1 MVLYLRPHIQEANSM
16 QNSKSI
22 LSFLFLNVFVFIF
35 SLTATAQDRQEFKET
50 EDTSWKS
57 IYRSVPAKEN
67 ELIHTKL
74 VASFNYEKAQL
85 NGEVWLN
92 LRAHNQA
99 TDALNLDAKAMD
111 IHAVDI
117 VQKNKHSA
125 LHYTYDGLNLKIQLN
140 KKYTPS
146 EIYTVYIKYTAKP
159 NEYKGK
165 ASAAI
170 NDAKGLYF
178 INALGKDSSKPIQI
192 WTQGETE
199 GTSVWLPII
208 DKPNQKS
215 TQEFQL
221 TVPSKYVSLSNGL
234 LVKQID
240 NKNGTRVDIWKM
252 DLPHAPYLFFL
263 AVGDYTIVKDNY
275 KGKELSYYV
284 EKEYEK
290 QAREIYGKTPAMM
303 AYYENILG
311 ISYPW
316 AKYAQIS
323 GRDYVSG
330 AMENTTAT
338 LHSDMVLQD
347 ARELKDGNAWETT
360 IAHELFHHW
369 FGDLVTAESW
379 SNITVNES
387 FADYSQTLWL
397 EHSKGKDAG
406 QYENYV
412 GLKNY
417 LNSPA
422 DAEKDLVRFYYKDRE
437 DVFDLV
443 SYQKGGRILHMLR
456 HLVGDKAF
464 FESLHTYLIENKFG
478 TGSALKLKLAFE
490 KVTGKNL
497 DWFFNQWYFGS
508 GHPYVRIEEKYLPNE
523 KKVLIIIQQNQLQN
537 KTFTLPIGIDVY
549 VKGQRNHYEVW
560 NKNRIDSFYFNAASP
575 PDNVNIDNDKILLWV
590 KDESKTISEYA
601 FQYAHARNFEDRLEA
616 INDAAENITD
626 SKAQSILKAALEDSF
641 YVIRMGA
648 IQSFNPANLDP
659 ATEKKFLQ
667 LASSDP
673 SNEVKEQAIDALAG
687 LYKKEYKNLFTQWTQ
702 DSSYIVSGAALDAL
716 EKIDSSAA
724 LKIATEAS
732 TQKIRKRLNTS
743 VTAILAKYGQENVFD
758 FIAKQFDILN
768 NQSAEK
774 FYMTVA
780 FGQLLHKV
788 NDPIKFKKG
797 IDLIVN
803 FRESIAQEYRNQTDP
818 YFNTKVLAEIVKA
831 KKNQGQQNLVD
842 IVVAVIPR
850 M

>member
-1 MVLYLRPHIQEANSM
+1 MMR
-16 QNSKSI
+16 K
-22 LSFLFLNVFVFIF
+22 FLIFNLLVIAF
-35 SLTATAQDRQEFKET
+35 SLNAAAQDRQDYKEI
-50 EDTSWKS
+50 EDTSWKK
-57 IYRSVPAKEN
+57 IYRGVPAKEN
-67 ELIHTKL
+67 ELVHTKL
-74 VASFNYEKAQL
+74 VASFDYAKAEL

-92 LRAHNQA
+92 LRPYLNA
-99 TDALNLDAKAMD
+99 TNTLSLDAKGMD
-111 IHAVDI
+111 IHELGLMM
-117 VQKNKHSA
+117 NKKMTT
-125 LHYTYDGLNLKIQLN
+125 LNYTYDGLIIKIQLN
-140 KKYTPS
+140 KTYKPA
-146 EIYTVYIKYTAKP
+146 EHYTVYIKYTAKP
-159 NEYKGK
+159 NEFKSKG
-165 ASAAI
+165 SAAI

-178 INALGKDSSKPIQI
+178 INPLGKDSSKPIQV

-221 TVPSKYVSLSNGL
+221 TVPSKFVSLSNGL

-240 NKNGTRVDIWKM
+240 NKNGTRQDIWKM

-263 AVGDYTIVKDNY
+263 AIGDYAIVKDSY
-275 KGKELSYYV
+275 KGKEVSYYV

-290 QAREIYGKTPAMM
+290 LARRIYGKTPAMI
-303 AYYENILG
+303 AFYEELLG
-311 ISYPW
+311 IDFPW

-323 GRDYVSG
+323 GREYVSG

-338 LHSDMVLQD
+338 MHNEMVLQN
-347 ARELKDGNAWETT
+347 ARELKDGNAWEST

-406 QYENYV
+406 QFENYT

-417 LNSPA
+417 LNSPS
-422 DAEKDLVRFYYKDRE
+422 DAEKDLVRFYYKERE

-443 SYQKGGRILHMLR
+443 SYQKGGRVLNMLR

-464 FESLHTYLIENKFG
+464 FTSLHTYLVENKFG
-478 TGSALKLKLAFE
+478 TGSAIKLKLAFE

-508 GHPYVRIEEKYLPNE
+508 GHPYVRIEEKYLPAE
-523 KKVLIIIQQNQLQN
+523 KKVLIILQQNQLQD
-537 KTFTLPIGIDVY
+537 KIFTLPIGIDVY
-549 VKGQRNHYEVW
+549 VAGQRNHYEVW
-560 NKNRIDSFYFNAASP
+560 NKKRIDSFYFDATTP
-575 PDNVNIDNDKILLWV
+575 PDNVNIDNDKTLLWV
-590 KDESKTISEYA
+590 KDESKTMSEYA
-601 FQYAHARNFEDRLEA
+601 FQYFHARNFEDRLEA
-616 INDAAENITD
+616 INEAAENLTD
-626 SKAQSILKAALEDSF
+626 KNAQAVLKAALKDSF
-641 YVIRMGA
+641 YVIRVGA
-648 IQSFNPANLDP
+648 IQSYNPATIDE
-659 ATEKKFLQ
+659 ATEKTFLQ

-673 SNEVKEQAIDALAG
+673 SNEVREQAMDALAG
-687 LYKKEYKNLFTQWTQ
+687 LYKKEYKSLFTNWTK
-702 DSSYIVSGAALDAL
+702 DSSYTVSGAALDAL

-724 LKIATEAS
+724 LNIATEAS
-732 TQKIRKRLNTS
+732 TQTIKKRLNTS

-758 FIAKQFDILN
+758 FIAKQFEVLN
-768 NQSAEK
+768 DQSAEK

-788 NDPIKFKKG
+788 NNLSKFKKG
-797 IDLIVN
+797 IDLIVK
-803 FRESIAQEYRNQTDP
+803 FRESIPKEYRSQTDP
-818 YFNTKVLAEIVKA
+818 YFNTKILGEILKA
-831 KKNQGQQNLVD
+831 KKAKGQQDLVD
-842 IVVAVIPR
+842 IVLAVIPK

>member
-1 MVLYLRPHIQEANSM
+1 M
-16 QNSKSI
+16 QKNRTMRKFLI
-22 LSFLFLNVFVFIF
+22 LNLLVIAISLN
-35 SLTATAQDRQEFKET
+35 ATAQDRQDSKEI
-50 EDTSWKS
+50 EDTSWKK
-57 IYRSVPAKEN
+57 IYRGVPSKEN
-67 ELIHTKL
+67 DLIHTKL
-74 VASFNYEKAQL
+74 VASFDYENAQL

-92 LRAHNQA
+92 LRPHINA
-99 TDALNLDAKAMD
+99 TNTVSLDAKGMD
-111 IHAVDI
+111 LHAVALLN
-117 VQKNKHSA
+117 KNKTAA
-125 LHYTYDGLNLKIQLN
+125 LKYTYDGLIIKIQLDRTYKPAEN
-140 KKYTPS
+140 
-146 EIYTVYIKYTAKP
+146 YTVYIKYTAKP
-159 NEYKGK
+159 NEYKAKG
-165 ASAAI
+165 SAAI

-178 INALGKDSSKPIQI
+178 INPLGQDSSKPIQI

-234 LVKQID
+234 LTKQID

-263 AVGDYTIVKDNY
+263 AIGDYSIVKDYY
-275 KGKELSYYV
+275 KGKEVSYYV

-290 QAREIYGKTPAMM
+290 QARQIYGKTPAMI
-303 AYYENILG
+303 AYYEDILG
-311 ISYPW
+311 IAYPW

-323 GRDYVSG
+323 GREYVSG

-338 LHSDMVLQD
+338 MHNDMVLQD
-347 ARELKDGNAWETT
+347 ARELKDGNGWEST

-406 QYENYV
+406 QFENYT

-417 LNSPA
+417 LNSPS
-422 DAEKDLVRFYYKDRE
+422 DAEKDLVRFYYKERE
-437 DVFDLV
+437 DVFDIV
-443 SYQKGGRILHMLR
+443 SYQKGGRVLNMLR

-464 FESLHTYLIENKFG
+464 FEALHSYLVENKFG
-478 TGSALKLKLAFE
+478 TGTAVKLKLAFE
-490 KVTGKNL
+490 KVTGKDL

-508 GHPYVRIEEKYLPNE
+508 GHPYVRIEEKYLPAE
-523 KKVLIIIQQNQLQN
+523 KKVLIILQQNQLQD
-537 KTFTLPIGIDVY
+537 KTFTIPIGIDVY
-549 VKGQRNHYEVW
+549 VAGQRNHYEVW
-560 NKNRIDSFYFNAASP
+560 NKKRIDSFYFNAATQ
-575 PDNVNIDNDKILLWV
+575 PDNVNIDNDKTLLWV
-590 KDESKTISEYA
+590 KDESKTMSEYA
-601 FQYAHARNFEDRLEA
+601 FQYFHARNFEDRLEA
-616 INDAAENITD
+616 ITEAAENLTD
-626 SKAQSILKAALEDSF
+626 AKAQAVLKAALQDSF
-641 YVIRMGA
+641 YVIRLGA
-648 IQSFNPANLDP
+648 IQSYNPAALDE
-659 ATEKKFLQ
+659 ATEKTFLHI
-667 LASSDP
+667 ANTDP
-673 SNEVKEQAIDALAG
+673 SNEVREQAIDALAG
-687 LYKKEYKNLFTQWTQ
+687 LYKNEYKSLFTSWTN
-702 DSSYIVSGAALDAL
+702 DSSYTVSGAALDAL

-724 LKIATEAS
+724 LAIATKAS

-743 VTAILAKYGQENVFD
+743 VTAILAKYGEENVFD

-788 NDPIKFKKG
+788 NSPIKFKKG
-797 IDLIVN
+797 IDLIVA
-803 FRESIAQEYRNQTDP
+803 FRESIPKEYHTQTDP
-818 YFNTKVLAEIVKA
+818 YFNTKVLGEILKA
-831 KKNQGQQNLVD
+831 KKAKGQQDLVD
-842 IVVAVIPR
+842 MVLAVIPR